1 MAADRALLAER
12 DAPPTLRLYRW
23 NPWTLSLGYFQK
35 ESEFDLDALRAQGYG
50 VVRRPTGGSAVFHAE
65 ELTFA
70 IAVDEENPWI
80 PRRVQDSYRVIH
92 EAVQAGLRKLGV
104 ATRFRGG
111 AGLPTDAR
119 GNGMCFYDSSC
130 MDLVVD
136 AAAGPRKIVGS
147 AQRRSRGRIL
157 HHGSI
162 VLRPNPVT
170 PESGSVE
177 MAAGAVDFAQA
188 QRAIAAGFEESF
200 KIRLRTEVLVER

>member
-1 MAADRALLAER
+1 MALDRALLAECG
-12 DAPPTLRLYRW
+12 APPTLRLYRW

-70 IAVDEENPWI
+70 VAIDEDNPWI
-80 PRRVQDSYRVIH
+80 PRRVADSYRVLH
-92 EAVQAGLRKLGV
+92 EAVQDGLRRLGV

-111 AGLPTDAR
+111 SGLPTDAR

-130 MDLVVD
+130 MDLVIED
-136 AAAGPRKIVGS
+136 AAHGPRKIVGS

-162 VLRPNPVT
+162 VLRGNPVT
-170 PESGSVE
+170 PLVGSVE
-177 MAAGAVDFAQA
+177 GAGGRFGVEEAQIC
-188 QRAIAAGFEESF
+188 IAAGFESVF
-200 KIRLRTEVLVER
+200 SCAFST